1 MSEKAFPLADAELT
15 IALLD
20 LVQQASGYKVS
31 LLACLPC
38 DMYHR
43 LAYNLRVI

>member
-20 LVQQASGYKVS
+20 LIQQGKISSLESVS
-31 LLACLPC
+31 IDSFP
-38 DMYHR
+38 R
-43 LAYNLRVI
+43 LT

>member
-20 LVQQASGYKVS
+20 LIQQGKISS
-31 LLACLPC
+31 LTSYPTTNFNIL
-38 DMYHR
+38 R
-43 LAYNLRVI
+43 NLLSSLSL